1 MEARTI
7 VSSRRQF
14 IDRRA
19 FVTGAVSTAAAAAC
33 AYPLRAL
40 AGARGLDLALENGV
54 FWTGSPTDAT
64 TDAVGIAGGRIIALG
79 RDRVRALTRHSTQRV
94 DLGGAFGMPAFADA
108 HTHFLAGSLVL
119 TQPDLLGATDR
130 ASFAERIGAAAR
142 ARPGSWILGGTW
154 DEQRMGGVLPTRAWL
169 DAVTPDTPVAVPRT
183 DLHSLLLNSVAL
195 RLAGITAATPD
206 QDGGVIV
213 RDEHGEPTGVVKD
226 NAKLLVQRVIPP
238 QSAAEVDATLRLGIA
253 HALSKGVAHIHNP
266 ELHWQVFHS
275 LRRLRARGQTDVR
288 FYAFVPI
295 ADWQQL
301 TGIVAAEGRGDDW
314 VRWGGVKALADGS
327 LGARTAKFYEPYTDV
342 PTETG
347 IWVIEPERLRELVG
361 DADRH
366 GLHVAVHAIGDRAID
381 TALDVF
387 ESVATANGARDRRF
401 RIEHV
406 QHIRP
411 ASIPRLARQGVVAS
425 VQPYHAIDD
434 GRWAIK
440 RIGADRLQGTYAFR
454 SLIDS
459 GAHVALGSDWPVAPL
474 DPLTGLAAA
483 VLRQTIDGKNPDGW
497 LPEQRISILQSLVGY
512 TSGVAY
518 AGFMEDRAG
527 RLAEGYLADIAVF
540 DTNLLRVDPGRLL
553 GAKVLRTYVGGT
565 LRYSAS

>member
-1 MEARTI
+1 MSNRGQ
-7 VSSRRQF
+7 S
-14 IDRRA
+14 IDRRTFIA
-19 FVTGAVSTAAAAAC
+19 GAAATAAAC
-33 AYPLRAL
+33 AYPLRVL
-40 AGARGLDLALENGV
+40 AKTRGLDLALENGI
-54 FWTGSPTDAT
+54 FWTGSLAGTT
-64 TDAVGIAGGRIIALG
+64 TDALGIADGRIVALG
-79 RDRVRALTRHSTQRV
+79 RDNVRALIRRSTQRV
-94 DLGGAFGMPAFADA
+94 DVKGAFGLPAFADS
-108 HTHFLAGSLVL
+108 HTHFLDGSLVL

-183 DLHSLLLNSVAL
+183 DLHSLLLNGVAL

-206 QDGGVIV
+206 PDGGIIV
-213 RDEHGEPTGVVKD
+213 RDERGEPTGVLKD
-226 NAKLLVQRVIPP
+226 NAKLLVERVIPP
-238 QSAAEVDATLRLGIA
+238 LSDVQIDETLRQGIA
-253 HALSKGVAHIHNP
+253 YALSKGVAHIHNP
-266 ELHWQVFHS
+266 EVHWQVFHS
-275 LRRLRARGQTDVR
+275 LRRLRARGETDVR

-301 TGIVAAEGRGDDW
+301 AHIVTEQGRGDDW
-314 VRWGGVKALADGS
+314 VRWGGVKAVADGS
-327 LGARTAKFYEPYTDV
+327 LGARTAMFYDPYTDV
-342 PTETG
+342 PTEHG
-347 IWVIEPERLRELVG
+347 IWVIKPDQLRKLVG
-361 DADRH
+361 DADRNK
-366 GLHVAVHAIGDRAID
+366 LHVAVHAIGDRAID

-387 ESVATANGARDRRF
+387 ESVAAANGARDRRF

-411 ASIPRLARQGVVAS
+411 ASIARLAHQGVIAS

-440 RIGADRLQGTYAFR
+440 RIGVDRLQGTYAFR

-459 GAHVALGSDWPVAPL
+459 GACVALGSDWPVAPL

-483 VLRQTIDGKNPDGW
+483 VLRQTIDGKNPGGW
-497 LPEQRISILQSLVGY
+497 LPEQRITILQALAGY

-518 AGFMEDRAG
+518 AGFMDDRAG
-527 RLAEGYLADIAVF
+527 RLAEGYHADIAIL
-540 DTNLLRVDPGRLL
+540 DTDLLKVDPGKLP
-553 GAKVLRTYVGGT
+553 GAKVLRTYVGGK
-565 LRYSAS
+565 LRFTAS

>member
-1 MEARTI
+1 M
-7 VSSRRQF
+7 

-19 FVTGAVSTAAAAAC
+19 FIIGATAAGIAASAM
-33 AYPLRAL
+33 PFRVL
-40 AGARGLDLALENGV
+40 AKTRGLDLALENGV
-54 FWTGSPTDAT
+54 FWTGSPDGAT
-64 TDAVGIAGGRIIALG
+64 TDAVGIADGRIVALG
-79 RDRVRALTRHSTQRV
+79 RDEVRALRRRTTQRI

-142 ARPGSWILGGTW
+142 ARPGSWILGGPW
-154 DEQRMGGVLPTRAWL
+154 DEQRMGGVLPTREWL
-169 DAVTPDTPVAVPRT
+169 DAVTPETPVAVPRT
-183 DLHSLLLNSVAL
+183 DLHSLLLNGVAL
-195 RLAGITAATPD
+195 RLAGVTAATTDPA
-206 QDGGVIV
+206 GGVIV
-213 RDEHGEPTGVVKD
+213 RDEHGEPTGVLKD
-226 NAKLLVQRVIPP
+226 NAKDLVLRVIPP
-238 QSAAEVDATLRLGIA
+238 QSDAEVDATLRLGIA

-275 LRRLRARGQTDVR
+275 LQRLRARGETDVR

-295 ADWQQL
+295 ADWPQIAR
-301 TGIVAAEGRGDDW
+301 IVAEQGRGDDW
-314 VRWGGVKALADGS
+314 VRWGGVKALSDGS
-327 LGARTAKFYEPYTDV
+327 LGARTAKFYEPYADAPTD
-342 PTETG
+342 TG
-347 IWVIEPERLRELVG
+347 IWVTEPAHLHELVG
-361 DADRH
+361 EADRQ

-381 TALDVF
+381 TTLDVC
-387 ESVATANGARDRRF
+387 EAVATANGARDRRF

-411 ASIPRLARQGVVAS
+411 ASIPRLARQGVIAS

-440 RIGADRLQGTYAFR
+440 RTGAERLNGTYAFR

-483 VLRQTIDGKNPDGW
+483 VLRETIDGKNPQGW
-497 LPEQRISILQSLVGY
+497 LPEQRISILQALVGY

-527 RLAEGYLADIAVF
+527 RLADGYYADLTVF
-540 DTNLLRVDPGRLL
+540 DTNLLKAEPHRLT
-553 GAKVLRTYVGGT
+553 ASKVLRTYVGGK
-565 LRYSAS
+565 LRYTSA